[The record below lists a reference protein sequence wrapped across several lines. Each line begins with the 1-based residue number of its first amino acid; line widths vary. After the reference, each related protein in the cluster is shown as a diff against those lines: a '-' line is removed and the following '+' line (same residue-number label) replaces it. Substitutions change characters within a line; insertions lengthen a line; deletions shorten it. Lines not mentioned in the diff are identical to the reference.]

1 MPKDFK
7 GGTFVHNNTGDEL
20 DYGKLSRDY
29 KACQGKTSNRCHID
43 ILKIPTGTGKRG
55 MHFI

>member
-1 MPKDFK
+1 MPKDYK
-7 GGTFVHNNTGDEL
+7 GGTFVHSNTGDEL

-43 ILKIPTGTGKRG
+43 ILKIPTGTGN
-55 MHFI
+55 